1 MVPSQGLGMN
11 VDVQIS
17 PTNIED
23 EVGGQQG
30 LERTVEEVGPTNL
43 DDEVESVGQLP
54 LSPPGVRVPSA
65 QGDYLS
71 LEA

>member
-17 PTNIED
+17 PTNMED
-23 EVGGQQG
+23 EVEGQQG

-54 LSPPGVRVPSA
+54 LSPRWSSGPFSPRRLPIA
-65 QGDYLS
+65 
-71 LEA
+71 